1 MTRTFPNTG
10 EPFSGLHAA
19 EAWCRQNYHACGSQQ
34 RNAPIGVHHV
44 EDGQV
49 VNIPKW
55 RALTVGQAALLD
67 GQMKPLGGSYKTGGV
82 VLVLTGGPLA

>member
-19 EAWCRQNYHACGSQQ
+19 EAWCEENDHATGPTQ
-34 RNAPIGVHHV
+34 RNEPIGVHHV
-44 EDGQV
+44 EEGQV
-49 VNIPKW
+49 VSIPKW
-55 RALTVGQAALLD
+55 RAMNVGFVASLD
-67 GQMKPLGGSYKTGGV
+67 GQLKPADGSYKTGGV